1 MPRDTFNK
9 ISEEK
14 RERVLREAAWLFA
27 EKGYVQADM
36 AALASR
42 AGVSKGSLYDY
53 FDNKEDLYLHVCRD
67 GLQRSRK
74 AVYGEINPDW
84 DLYEQVKHIFRRG
97 AAFAQS
103 NPEYVALYLN
113 FASAGMGH
121 FAEQLSLE
129 VEEYTAG
136 HLKKLIRDGIDKGL
150 IRPDIDVNLTAF
162 IINSLYIIFLG
173 SFVSSHFR
181 IRIKEYLEINGEPMG
196 QAIERRMKQT
206 ISMIENFLR
215 PGRNE
220 RLSMQND

>member
-1 MPRDTFNK
+1 MPRDTFNR

-14 RERVLREAAWLFA
+14 RERVLRQAAWLFA
-27 EKGYVQADM
+27 EKGFAQADM

-53 FDNKEDLYLHVCRD
+53 FDNKEALYLHVCRD

-74 AVYGEINPDW
+74 AVYGEINPEW
-84 DLYEQVKHIFRRG
+84 DLYRQVKHIFRRG

-103 NPEYVALYLN
+103 HPEYVALYLN

-129 VEEYTAG
+129 VERYTAS

-162 IINSLYIIFLG
+162 HINSLYIIFLG
-173 SFVSSHFR
+173 SLVSRHFR
-181 IRIKEYLEINGEPMG
+181 IRIKEYLEINGEPTG
-196 QAIERRMKQT
+196 KAIERHMEQT
-206 ISMIENFLR
+206 IALIENFLR
-215 PGRNE
+215 PTDSG
-220 RLSMQND
+220 S